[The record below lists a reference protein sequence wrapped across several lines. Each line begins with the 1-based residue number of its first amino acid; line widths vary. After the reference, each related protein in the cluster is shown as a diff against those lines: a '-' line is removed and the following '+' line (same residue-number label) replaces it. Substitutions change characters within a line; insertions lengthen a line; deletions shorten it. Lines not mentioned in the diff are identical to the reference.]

1 MIALILGGAPSVWAE
16 MTTAGGLLWPRF
28 QIVVAANLAGI
39 AYGDRLDAWA
49 TLHPDELPGWQARR
63 QGNDDYRTF
72 TPDETPERWP
82 GSSGL
87 YAVQVALFELGA
99 AGVILCGVPM
109 DSRAGHFTGRTPW
122 ESVTDYRRAFQAA
135 LPEIG
140 GRVRSMGGWTQDLF
154 GAPTR
159 EWIDA
164 IHPARPLGVS
174 RSTQAREA
182 AMHKI
187 SNVSQTTQKF
197 NALRPNGEMY
207 IARLAPGQTDKFEC
221 DVNQAV
227 FVRGLLKVEA
237 GAAASQADEAAVA
250 GADAQAS
257 ETVNAA
263 TLAGYKP
270 LKLRPAADA

>member
-1 MIALILGGAPSVWAE
+1 MIALILGGAPSIWLELEAAKA
-16 MTTAGGLLWPRF
+16 MLARPYA
-28 QIVVAANLAGI
+28 VVAANLAGI
-39 AYGDRLDAWA
+39 EYDHSLAGWA
-49 TLHPDELPGWQARR
+49 SLHPDSLAEWVARKGGTDAR
-63 QGNDDYRTF
+63 LF

-87 YAVQVALFELGA
+87 YAAQVALFELGA
-99 AGVILCGVPM
+99 AGAILCGVPM

-174 RSTQAREA
+174 RSSTARKA
-182 AMHKI
+182 AMHSIK
-187 SNVSQTTQKF
+187 NVSETTQRF
-197 NALRPNGEMY
+197 NARNVKGELY
-207 IARLAPGQTDKFEC
+207 IARLAPGQAADFDA
-221 DVNQAV
+221 DVDQAV
-227 FVRGLLKVEA
+227 FVRGYLKATPLAEA
-237 GAAASQADEAAVA
+237 EDMPATAAASATTTAPA
-250 GADAQAS
+250 GH
-257 ETVNAA
+257 
-263 TLAGYKP
+263 KP
-270 LKLRPAADA
+270 LKPRATDA

>member
-16 MTTAGGLLWPRF
+16 TSKAGGLLWPRP

-49 TLHPDELPGWQARR
+49 TLHPDELPGWMARR

-72 TPDETPERWP
+72 TPDKTSERWP

-87 YAVQVALFELGA
+87 YAAQVALFEMGA
-99 AGVILCGVPM
+99 AGGILCGVPM
-109 DSRAGHFTGRTPW
+109 ESRAGHFTGRTPW

-164 IHPARPLGVS
+164 IHPARPLGAS
-174 RSTQAREA
+174 RPSTARKA
-182 AMHKI
+182 TMHTVR
-187 SNVSQTTQKF
+187 NVSDTTQRF
-197 NALRPNGEMY
+197 NARNEKGELV
-207 IARLAPGQTDKFEC
+207 IVRLAPGQHDTFDA

-227 FVRGLLKVEA
+227 FVRGHLKAEA
-237 GAAASQADEAAVA
+237 MTKAEAESAAAPAKSEPPA
-250 GADAQAS
+250 GH
-257 ETVNAA
+257 
-263 TLAGYKP
+263 KP
-270 LKLRPAADA
+270 LKPRADA